1 MSEPKRTAEDV
12 DRMLIKLLRYRRA
25 RKGSGSLY
33 GLTHS
38 VNFLLDERL
47 AITRTAQP

>member
-1 MSEPKRTAEDV
+1 MPETTRTAEDI

-25 RKGSGSLY
+25 RKGSGPLQ

-47 AITRTAQP
+47 AITRAAR